1 MDLETRNKFITI
13 ALGIIIILLSY
24 YLYRS
29 IVDPYQEVLDERE
42 MTERVR
48 HRMSIVRDAMI
59 QYRNIKGQFPPSE
72 GGLDTLVAFL
82 KTNEVM
88 VERGAQLFEE
98 RWPSVYNPDS
108 LLFSPRPPHNRFM
121 YESNDTLRPPIYLLE
136 DPDSGDKI
144 GSLRT
149 TTMLNAP
156 NWN

>member
-59 QYRNIKGQFPPSE
+59 QYRNVKGQFPPSD

-82 KTNEVM
+82 KTHELM

-108 LLFSPRPPHNRFM
+108 ITYSPRPPHNRFL

-136 DPDSGDKI
+136 DPDSEDRI